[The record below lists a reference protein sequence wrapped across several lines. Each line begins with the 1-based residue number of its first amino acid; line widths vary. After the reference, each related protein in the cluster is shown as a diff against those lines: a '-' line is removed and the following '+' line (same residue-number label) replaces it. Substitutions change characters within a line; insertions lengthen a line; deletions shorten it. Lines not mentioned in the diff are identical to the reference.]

1 MPPAAQSAVQEWQV
15 LPRDDEDK
23 TKVWRETMTAV
34 EKLEIGVFASLLIIV
49 LPAVFISAHMLVG

>member
-1 MPPAAQSAVQEWQV
+1 V

-49 LPAVFISAHMLVG
+49 LPAVFIAAHMLVG